1 MGLNSCLAVFTSGNA
16 EAIMDNLR
24 NIKILVRIKGLNSGF
39 KMFTSGNAKAIFD
52 NFCIEKIFLKRD
64 FKPFKVHGWVFM
76 FCCGR

>member
-52 NFCIEKIFLKRD
+52 NFCIEKIFFYSVILSHLRYMA
-64 FKPFKVHGWVFM
+64 GY
-76 FCCGR
+76 